1 MKREYI
7 LDMEY
12 EWSVG
17 NDPRANGEEENQMV
31 HKFIVSC
38 IFCRRRYGIP
48 QFPRWSSSSIIGPF
62 SSVFLWSLMEPIKK
76 WNTHGNLLVG
86 LLEMGHVV
94 ALYLGPSSTRGTH
107 VFFHLS
113 LGLYE
118 WSSITT
124 GKSIHLPE
132 VRLYIWFGQHAE
144 KRKGHTSPA
153 GWDSGGGFRCF

>member
-17 NDPRANGEEENQMV
+17 NAPRANGEEENQMV

-86 LLEMGHVV
+86 LPGDGPPSCT
-94 ALYLGPSSTRGTH
+94 LGPSPTRGTRMP
-107 VFFHLS
+107 FSAFSQALS
-113 LGLYE
+113 AEFNNNCPCCEPGCYQATTCKCMEGLVM
-118 WSSITT
+118 
-124 GKSIHLPE
+124 LN
-132 VRLYIWFGQHAE
+132 A
-144 KRKGHTSPA
+144 
-153 GWDSGGGFRCF
+153 DSF